1 MKIIP
6 ELIINA
12 ESSQKSIEIF
22 TIENILYSIV
32 YFISSISL
40 KIYSIIIKLNKSI
53 ELLYFIEFKK
63 IFAERQSNASK

>member
-40 KIYSIIIKLNKSI
+40 KIYSIIIK
-53 ELLYFIEFKK
+53 
-63 IFAERQSNASK
+63 

>member
-32 YFISSISL
+32 YFISIV
-40 KIYSIIIKLNKSI
+40 YH
-53 ELLYFIEFKK
+53 
-63 IFAERQSNASK
+63 

>member
-22 TIENILYSIV
+22 TIDNILYSIV

-63 IFAERQSNASK
+63 IFSERQSNASK